1 MLNVIL
7 QTNGGVV
14 VVVGSAGVGRRAA
27 AHIACAALPAALFT
41 VNHAQE
47 FNSQLKNVR
56 TKNIARWFTCRC
68 RWWKD
73 EPIVVVT
80 KKNEAFVIRDITDY
94 KFCPLVRVSES
105 IGTVFFFIHQSNK
118 ENAKLKCGKEGGN
131 VKSFLRK
138 KFTRGWHGS
147 LIAISP

>member
-1 MLNVIL
+1 M
-7 QTNGGVV
+7 

-68 RWWKD
+68 R
-73 EPIVVVT
+73 
-80 KKNEAFVIRDITDY
+80 
-94 KFCPLVRVSES
+94 
-105 IGTVFFFIHQSNK
+105 
-118 ENAKLKCGKEGGN
+118 
-131 VKSFLRK
+131 
-138 KFTRGWHGS
+138 
-147 LIAISP
+147 